1 MENGSPC
8 AAVVI
13 ERLLHILHCLA
24 VPAHATLAFTPTGP
38 LVRRGR
44 PSAAWVADCADV
56 ARDLGVTAGRV
67 DVLGPRLEP
76 TLRFSPDVPER
87 CRQRLRNV
95 LGVHRT
101 SLFPPQRG

>member
-1 MENGSPC
+1 MF
-8 AAVVI
+8 
-13 ERLLHILHCLA
+13 ERLLHTLHCLA
-24 VPAHATLAFTPTGP
+24 VPAYATLVFTPTGP

-56 ARDLGVTAGRV
+56 ARDLGVSAGRV
-67 DVLGPRLEP
+67 DVLGPRLQP
-76 TLRFSPDVPER
+76 SLRFSPDVPER